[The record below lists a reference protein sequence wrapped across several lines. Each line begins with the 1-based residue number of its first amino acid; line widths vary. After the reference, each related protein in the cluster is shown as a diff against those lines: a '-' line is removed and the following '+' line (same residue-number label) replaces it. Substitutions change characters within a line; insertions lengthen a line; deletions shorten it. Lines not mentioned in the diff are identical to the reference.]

1 MSKRLATGFFVIGI
15 SCLMLFSC
23 LPDPLEV
30 KGIPVL
36 KPQMVVSSQ
45 ILGDQ
50 SLVVM
55 LTRSFG
61 ALDASDD
68 SDPEALLNQIGISDA
83 VVTLTG
89 PEGTDTLTLI
99 ETGVYG
105 GLTNELVEG
114 ESYTLY
120 AKSPSMGEITATTV
134 VKPRIVFDEV
144 NASLYYNGYGDT
156 LAHVNYA
163 LTDPPGENYYM
174 FNVQRYRQENAA
186 ERLLNPRAFTKLVTD
201 EEFDGQSY
209 SEQFTVFPTDFSEG
223 DTVIVLLSN
232 ISKEYHDFISLRL
245 ENRFSFVEFLG
256 EPVNYPSN
264 VQGGKGFF
272 NLYLPDVRVFTLS
285 EEE

>member
-1 MSKRLATGFFVIGI
+1 MSKRLATGLFIAGI
-15 SCLMLFSC
+15 LCLTLFSC

-36 KPQMVVSSQ
+36 KPQIVVSSQ

-68 SDPEALLNQIGISDA
+68 SDPEVLLNQIGISDA
-83 VVTLTG
+83 LVTLTG

-99 ETGVYG
+99 ETGIYG
-105 GLTNELVEG
+105 GFTGALIEN
-114 ESYTLY
+114 ESYALHV
-120 AKSPSMGEITATTV
+120 KSPSMGEVTATAV

-144 NASLYYNGYGDT
+144 SASLYYNGFDDT
-156 LAHVNYA
+156 LAQVNYVI
-163 LTDPPGENYYM
+163 TDPPGKNYYM
-174 FNVQRYRQENAA
+174 LNVQRYRQENAT

-201 EEFDGQSY
+201 EPFDGQSY
-209 SEQFTVFPTDFSEG
+209 AEQFRVFPTDFSEG
-223 DTVIVLLSN
+223 DTVLVLLSN
-232 ISKEYHDFISLRL
+232 ISKEYHDFIKLRID
-245 ENRFSFVEFLG
+245 NRFSFVEFLG

-272 NLYLPDVRVFTLS
+272 NLYLPDVRVFALDS
-285 EEE
+285 P